1 MMTSNKPY
9 IIRAFYEWI
18 LDNNVTP
25 YIAVDATLPYVE
37 VPEQHISEGKIIL
50 NLLPSAIHNLNL
62 SNEWISFST
71 RFNGASVD
79 INIPIGSV
87 IAIYSRENGHG
98 IEFQPEALTED
109 PFVTENDIKS
119 RKKEASPFA
128 IVSNESISSDEIK
141 SAKKPT
147 IKNKSSQK
155 KPSLTVVE

>member
-37 VPEQHISEGKIIL
+37 VPEQFISEGRIIL
-50 NLLPSAIHNLNL
+50 NLLPSAVHNLSL
-62 SNEWISFST
+62 GNEWVSFST
-71 RFNGASVD
+71 RFNGVSVD
-79 INIPIGSV
+79 INIPIGAI

-109 PFVTENDIKS
+109 PTVKESDVKS
-119 RKKEASPFA
+119 SKKNSSPFSV
-128 IVSNESISSDEIK
+128 VSNESTEGEEK
-141 SAKKPT
+141 TPAKKT
-147 IKNKSSQK
+147 TTKKKSTK